1 MWKRKCKLLYAAILL
16 TWVAVAANG
25 QESSSSS
32 SLTNDDYYPDI
43 PGPFFADQS
52 DRKVALPP
60 DQQATMHM
68 DAHEF
73 RSSNPAKLAIVST
86 VYQVNDM
93 LADWIRYYLEVIEFD
108 VAIVFIDHPTE
119 EDGGT
124 VTTEAKLR
132 QTWGNKLLL
141 VRRGAALDLE
151 LETVVNVYNR
161 FGGFYPFEVQARQLL
176 HLGFVADRTKEL
188 GIDWVLHLDL
198 DELWVLPTN
207 DNVHSH
213 FEKLNQ
219 DGITQAVYSNIE
231 SIPLLTDL
239 PKNETVFHAM
249 TLFLRSEL
257 SLSQQAQFQ
266 ETRAVRAQ
274 RQKATDKSLYLQ
286 GYWVGK
292 SASRIS
298 TGTIFPW
305 DVCRNALPPEVWG
318 ATKIAVYDDLSG
330 PIILHYISS
339 TGPTAWMAKYSHLA
353 SFSDK
358 SFDPDRVDP
367 AWIAQRPGVESE
379 FPAATTQ
386 LPFARISRDT
396 LMNVSD
402 EDEAMEWYRSVIGLS
417 PPMKHALRKAGVLV
431 KVTEVAKEVSS
442 WMMGASPLTGQST
455 KGFPAIFSAPTT
467 TCEGFPHFQCHVRGK
482 ECCTFLSSPAF
493 MFMQHQLG
501 YRGKRMDERKEWL
514 KAQEELAKRRED
526 GPDEL

>member
-1 MWKRKCKLLYAAILL
+1 MWKRKLYPAIL
-16 TWVAVAANG
+16 TWATAVVAING
-25 QESSSSS
+25 QESLSSS
-32 SLTNDDYYPDI
+32 SLANDDYPDI

-60 DQQATMHM
+60 DQQDTMYLF
-68 DAHEF
+68 AHEF

-108 VAIVFIDHPTE
+108 VAIVFIDHLVP
-119 EDGGT
+119 EDGTT
-124 VTTEAKLR
+124 VTEAKLR
-132 QTWGNKLLL
+132 QQWGNKLLL
-141 VRRGAALDLE
+141 VRRGAALEHE
-151 LETVVNVYNR
+151 LETIVKLYNR

-207 DNVHSH
+207 ENVHSH

-231 SIPLLTDL
+231 SIPLHDDL
-239 PKNETVFHAM
+239 PKNETAFHAM

-257 SLSQQAQFQ
+257 SLSQQAQFK
-266 ETRAVRAQ
+266 ETQAVRAQ
-274 RQKATDKSLYLQ
+274 RQSATDKSLYLQ

-292 SASRIS
+292 IASRIS

-318 ATKIAVYDDLSG
+318 NTKIAAYDDLSG
-330 PIILHYISS
+330 PIILHYIS
-339 TGPTAWMAKYSHLA
+339 TGPEAWISKYSHLA

-367 AWIAQRPGVESE
+367 AFFEQRPPGVQAE

-386 LPFARISRDT
+386 LPFARISRDK
-396 LMNVSD
+396 LAAANSHVSV
-402 EDEAMEWYRSVIGLS
+402 EEAMEWYRSVIGLS
-417 PPMKHALRKAGVLV
+417 PHMKHALRKAGVLV
-431 KVTEVAKEVSS
+431 KVTEVAQEVST
-442 WMMGASPLTGQST
+442 WIDVSPPSGQSS

-482 ECCTFLSSPAF
+482 NCCTFLSSPAF

-501 YRGKRMDERKEWL
+501 YRGKRMDQRKEWL
-514 KAQEELAKRRED
+514 KEQEELAKRRRQD
-526 GPDEL
+526 GSDEL